1 MDQRATPVSTAR
13 PQTAGVVDV
22 VDRLTW
28 LGWPLGL
35 TAIIAGV
42 VLTFFLFGYA
52 LIYWRNADMDLMVIY
67 SALALNDG
75 KPQRFFDHPAY
86 ITILALQN
94 WFRLLHAVGLLDA
107 WSLSSTPSAADIVA
121 FDAAMTRVVHA
132 GRLLALLIAVG
143 CTLIFTALVRRI
155 TQDWRIALLAA
166 EAFAFSGGVAVHTR
180 ILRSEFIAACPVIFA
195 LMILILIGR
204 RASAARPLG
213 MAIAAALC
221 MLGLENKVQ
230 AILLIGALPFVT
242 LPFGSAEGASVRFWR
257 GTPGWLAAAVAVIA
271 ALAAASLAWP
281 LIATG
286 FDQELLEAARFH
298 PPLIGRYGVYQAALA
313 VLICGAMIAYAVLW
327 RVSAAETLASIA
339 AIVAGASIALLA
351 LNIEYNSANVIAI
364 ANPLEKM
371 LTFADD
377 STNAASRSAGSAIL
391 LLLKGIGAVLAR
403 YTFVLYPSSRPT
415 VFLVWLI
422 VPGII
427 LLWRRGERQPAI
439 QALILLLAAIG
450 IDALG
455 VRRGLKGD
463 YFVFTDPL
471 IILAGVILLHRL
483 GDLRFH
489 KRAVA
494 IGTALVL
501 LHVTVG
507 QADPVQ
513 LTFKRSGPESICEWN
528 QSYMPLLP
536 LPWCTA
542 PPVRP

>member
-1 MDQRATPVSTAR
+1 
-13 PQTAGVVDV
+13 
-22 VDRLTW
+22 
-28 LGWPLGL
+28 
-35 TAIIAGV
+35 
-42 VLTFFLFGYA
+42 
-52 LIYWRNADMDLMVIY
+52 
-67 SALALNDG
+67 
-75 KPQRFFDHPAY
+75 
-86 ITILALQN
+86 
-94 WFRLLHAVGLLDA
+94 
-107 WSLSSTPSAADIVA
+107 
-121 FDAAMTRVVHA
+121 VHA
-132 GRLLALLIAVG
+132 GRLLVLLIAIG

-180 ILRSEFIAACPVIFA
+180 VLRSELIAACPVIFA

-213 MAIAAALC
+213 MAVAAALC

-230 AILLIGALPFVT
+230 AILLIGALPFII
-242 LPFGSAEGASVRFWR
+242 LPFGSAESASVGFWR
-257 GTPGWLAAAVAVIA
+257 GSAGWLAAAITAVVAT
-271 ALAAASLAWP
+271 AAASMVWP

-286 FDQELLEAARFH
+286 FDPRLLEAAHFH
-298 PPLIGRYGVYQAALA
+298 PLLFGRYGVYQAALA
-313 VLICGAMIAYAVLW
+313 VLIVSGMIAYAVLW

-339 AIVAGASIALLA
+339 AMVAGASIALLV

-377 STNAASRSAGSAIL
+377 STTAASRSAGSAIL

-403 YTFVLYPSSRPT
+403 YTFVLLPSSRPT
-415 VFLVWLI
+415 MFLVWLI

-427 LLWRRGERQPAI
+427 VLWRRGERQPAV
-439 QALILLLAAIG
+439 QALMLLLAAIG

-489 KRAVA
+489 KRAFAV
-494 IGTALVL
+494 GTALVL

-513 LTFKRSGPESICEWN
+513 LTFKRSGPEPICEWN
-528 QSYMPLLP
+528 QPYMPLLP
-536 LPWCTA
+536 LPWCAA